1 MSYAS
6 ETKKLICEKPSG
18 DWCCKASELAGLVCF
33 GSTYTKGTLKIK
45 SESSDV
51 FDRLLNLCDE
61 VCNILNQKI
70 TVPIKEGGRHILTLN
85 NTNEISSLCDC
96 MGFTMSE
103 NSIDFLPDE
112 EILENDC
119 CKTSFI
125 RGAFLSGGSVSA
137 PERNY
142 HLEFVCKH
150 AKPADKLFELLSKLH
165 INSRLTVRKNNF
177 VVYIKEFEAIA
188 NILGLLGAGAKMM
201 DLYNLKIEKE
211 LRNEVN
217 RVVNCDNANIK
228 KITAAAQNHIN
239 AINKI
244 ISAGML
250 DSLPDTLSEIAT
262 LRLENPDAS
271 LDELGKLLKKPI
283 GKSGVN
289 HRLNRLVEFS
299 KNLDT
304 PQ

>member
-18 DWCCKASELAGLVCF
+18 DWCCKLAELAGLLCF
-33 GSTYTKGTLKIK
+33 GSTYKNGSLKIK
-45 SESSDV
+45 SESQDV
-51 FDRLLNLCDE
+51 FERLLNITDDVTDVLK
-61 VCNILNQKI
+61 QKI
-70 TVPIKEGGRHILTLN
+70 TIPKSEGGRYILTLN
-85 NTNEISSLCDC
+85 DKEEILRLCDC
-96 MGFTMSE
+96 VGFNLTDT
-103 NSIDFLPDE
+103 SIEFVFDDE
-112 EILENDC
+112 LLENDC

-125 RGAFLSGGSVSA
+125 RGAFLSGGSLSD

-142 HLEFVCKH
+142 HLEFVCKY
-150 AKPADKLFELLSKLH
+150 AKPADKLFELLESIN

-177 VVYIKEFEAIA
+177 VIYIKEFEAIA
-188 NILGLLGAGAKMM
+188 NILGLLGAGSKMM

-217 RVVNCDNANIK
+217 RVVNCDSANIK
-228 KITAAAQNHIN
+228 KITAAAETHLN

-244 ISAGML
+244 IEAGAL
-250 DSLPDTLSEIAT
+250 DLLPDTLSEIAH
-262 LRLENPDAS
+262 LRLEHPSAS
-271 LDELGKLLKKPI
+271 LDELGKLLKTPI

-299 KNLDT
+299 KNIDNA
-304 PQ
+304 